1 MFIKRLR
8 ADPDSVELKELYPEP
23 HDHMAWGSSH
33 DIRVQSTIEMGRWL
47 GRQFPIRSI
56 ADLSTGN
63 AAIPR
68 GIADEDTTLFLGD
81 FANGYDIVGPLT
93 ETIEDIP
100 HVDLFVL
107 SETIEHVE
115 DPEAVLRMIRDKST
129 LLLLSTP
136 IGEDLN
142 EDGEA
147 NPEHLWGWD
156 QEGMLSIL
164 NKSGWEETI
173 CRIDVVSSSTYSYQ
187 IWSMK

>member
-8 ADPDSVELKELYPEP
+8 ENPNSSELNEMYATP
-23 HDHMAWGSSH
+23 HDHMAWGASH
-33 DIRVQSTIEMGRWL
+33 DIRVRATIEMGKWINI
-47 GRQFPIRSI
+47 QFPINSI

-63 AAIPR
+63 AAIPK
-68 GIADEDTTLFLGD
+68 GIASEETTLYLGD
-81 FANGYDIVGPLT
+81 FASGYDLQGPIL
-93 ETIEDIP
+93 ETIDKIP
-100 HVDLFVL
+100 QVDLFIL

-115 DPEAVLRMIRDKST
+115 DPHSILEKIRAKSN

-136 IGEDLN
+136 IGEDLD

-164 NKSGWEETI
+164 SKSGWEETI
-173 CRIDVVSSSTYSYQ
+173 CRIDVVFSDTYSYQ

>member
-68 GIADEDTTLFLGD
+68 GIADENTTLFLGD
-81 FANGYDIVGPLT
+81 FANGYDLVGPLT

-107 SETIEHVE
+107 SETIEHLE
-115 DPEAVLRMIRDKST
+115 NPEAVLRMIRDKST

-136 IGEDLN
+136 IGED
-142 EDGEA
+142 DGE
-147 NPEHLWGWD
+147 NPEHLWGRD
-156 QEGMLSIL
+156 QEGLLSIL
-164 NKSGWEETI
+164 NKSGWADTI
-173 CRIDVVSSSTYSYQ
+173 CRIDVVFSNTYSYQ